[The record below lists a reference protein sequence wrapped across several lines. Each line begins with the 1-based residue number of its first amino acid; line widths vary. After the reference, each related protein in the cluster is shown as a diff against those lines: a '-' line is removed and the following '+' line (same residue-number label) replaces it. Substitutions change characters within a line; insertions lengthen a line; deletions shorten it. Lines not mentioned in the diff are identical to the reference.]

1 MWEKLRVIFTIPELR
16 QKILFTLGLLAVY
29 RVGWQIPLPI
39 IDQDAMEVYFKNS
52 TGVGQLLQQVAVF
65 SAAQLNQ
72 ITIFGLGIMPYIS
85 ASIIF
90 QLLGSV
96 WGPLERL
103 QKEGESGRKK
113 INEYTRYATVRVVH
127 RPELVLPGLSDQRSG
142 FVLDSFLVD
151 GHLSFG
157 WQLVTVMTMTAGTI
171 FLMWLGEQ
179 IDEFGIGNGIS
190 LFIMA
195 GILAGMPGAGVQ
207 LLQDSS
213 FELGSGSGKLGLE
226 VLLVLAVLF
235 VAVVAGVVFITLG
248 QRRIPTQSAKHVRG
262 RRVYGG
268 TRQYLPLRV
277 NQAGVMPIIF
287 ASSLLMFP
295 SLIFAQLAA
304 SFPNVALWSGLA
316 RRVHARH
323 VVRLQRAVHRA
334 DLFLLLLLD
343 GHHVQSQGHGGE
355 PEELRHVHSRLSAG
369 QAHGRLSGKSDGSH
383 HLRGRRVPGPG
394 GDHAHGDCRACFRC
408 RWQVAS
414 FFGGTGLLIAVSVAF
429 DLVQK
434 IDSHLV
440 MRNYRGLL
448 EKLSSNV
455 TLRRSRR
462 RAPTARGGDA
472 NMRIVFIGPPGSGK
486 GTQAVRLADQ
496 LGIVHLSTGDML
508 RQARGRKNAR
518 GLQAQQYML
527 AGKLVPDP

>member
-16 QKILFTLGLLAVY
+16 NKILFTLGLLAIY

-39 IDQDAMEVYFKNS
+39 IDQTKMSALFGS
-52 TGVGQLLQQVAVF
+52 ASGLGALLSQVAVF
-65 SAAQLNQ
+65 SASQLNQ

-96 WGPLERL
+96 WPPLERL

-113 INEYTRYATVRVVH
+113 INEYTRYATVVLCIGQSWAYLSFLINNN
-127 RPELVLPGLSDQRSG
+127 LVLDQFLNESG
-142 FVLDSFLVD
+142 GML
-151 GHLSFG
+151 FG
-157 WQLVTVMTMTAGTI
+157 WQIVTVMTMTAGTI

-190 LFIMA
+190 LLIMA
-195 GILAGMPGAGVQ
+195 GILAAMPGALREMLSQ
-207 LLQDSS
+207 SKL
-213 FELGSGSGKLGLE
+213 ELGSGEGLFGVE
-226 VLLVLAVLF
+226 ILILLIVLF
-235 VAVVAGVVFITLG
+235 LAVVAGVVFITLG

-295 SLIFAQLAA
+295 T
-304 SFPNVALWSGLA
+304 
-316 RRVHARH
+316 
-323 VVRLQRAVHRA
+323 
-334 DLFLLLLLD
+334 LLLN
-343 GHHVQSQGHGGE
+343 QFANWYPNNQFWQGMHDAF
-355 PEELRHVHSRLSAG
+355 SRGTSFMYNMLYVILIYFFCYFWTAITFNPKDMAENLKNFGTFIPGYRPGKRTADYLEKIMVRITYVGAG
-369 QAHGRLSGKSDGSH
+369 FLAIVAIAPTIIAGVFSI
-383 HLRGRRVPGPG
+383 PYNT
-394 GDHAHGDCRACFRC
+394 
-408 RWQVAS
+408 AS

-440 MRNYRGLL
+440 MRNYRGLV
-448 EKLSSNV
+448 E
-455 TLRRSRR
+455 
-462 RAPTARGGDA
+462 RA
-472 NMRIVFIGPPGSGK
+472 
-486 GTQAVRLADQ
+486 
-496 LGIVHLSTGDML
+496 
-508 RQARGRKNAR
+508 
-518 GLQAQQYML
+518 
-527 AGKLVPDP
+527 

>member
-1 MWEKLRVIFTIPELR
+1 MKNGGAQDVRRAPSSAPPLSAASEGRTERTMFEKLRVVFTIPELR
-16 QKILFTLGLLAVY
+16 KKILFTLGLLAVY
-29 RVGWQIPLPI
+29 RVGWQITLPI
-39 IDQDAMEVYFKNS
+39 IDQSSLTAFFQQGSGM
-52 TGVGQLLQQVAVF
+52 GQLFSQVAVF
-65 SAAQLNQ
+65 SAAQMNQ

-113 INEYTRYATVRVVH
+113 INEYTRYATV
-127 RPELVLPGLSDQRSG
+127 VLCIGQSWAYLGFLIRNGL
-142 FVLDSFLVD
+142 VLDSFLID
-151 GHLSFG
+151 GSLSFG

-179 IDEFGIGNGIS
+179 IDEYGIGNGIS
-190 LFIMA
+190 LIIMA
-195 GILAGMPGAGVQ
+195 GILAGLPGAGYS
-207 LLQDSS
+207 LLQEASL
-213 FELGSGSGKLGLE
+213 ELGSGSGKIGLE
-226 VLLVLAVLF
+226 VLIVLILLF

-295 SLIFAQLAA
+295 SILFTQIANLYPVAPWTTLDDIF
-304 SFPNVALWSGLA
+304 SA
-316 RRVHARH
+316 RRVSFVYNVLY
-323 VVRLQRAVHRA
+323 VVLIYFFCYFWTAITFNPKDMAENLKSFGTFIPGYRPGKRTA
-334 DLFLLLLLD
+334 DYLEKVMVRITYVGAGFLAI
-343 GHHVQSQGHGGE
+343 VAIT
-355 PEELRHVHSRLSAG
+355 PTVVAG
-369 QAHGRLSGKSDGSH
+369 IFS
-383 HLRGRRVPGPG
+383 VNY
-394 GDHAHGDCRACFRC
+394 
-408 RWQVAS
+408 QVAS

-440 MRNYRGLL
+440 MRNYKGLL
-448 EKLSSNV
+448 E
-455 TLRRSRR
+455 
-462 RAPTARGGDA
+462 
-472 NMRIVFIGPPGSGK
+472 
-486 GTQAVRLADQ
+486 
-496 LGIVHLSTGDML
+496 
-508 RQARGRKNAR
+508 
-518 GLQAQQYML
+518 
-527 AGKLVPDP
+527 